1 MQDYEIV
8 EQTDEGTKIK
18 YLAADPTALPY
29 YQPYGVYGDRLAWP
43 VMDPSPVD
51 MNKTIKEFSDNIPDS
66 RKSPA
71 LGYCFNTENV
81 STEYSAVTAVIQ
93 QYIPSVNCG
102 TIEPSAN
109 LEEFRTA
116 LKAAGI
122 EKVIEEN
129 QRQLDEWA
137 AAR

>member
-1 MQDYEIV
+1 
-8 EQTDEGTKIK
+8 
-18 YLAADPTALPY
+18 
-29 YQPYGVYGDRLAWP
+29 
-43 VMDPSPVD
+43 
-51 MNKTIKEFSDNIPDS
+51 MNKAIKEFSDNIPDS

-71 LGYCFNTENV
+71 LGYCFNTQNV

-129 QRQLDEWA
+129 QRQLGEWA